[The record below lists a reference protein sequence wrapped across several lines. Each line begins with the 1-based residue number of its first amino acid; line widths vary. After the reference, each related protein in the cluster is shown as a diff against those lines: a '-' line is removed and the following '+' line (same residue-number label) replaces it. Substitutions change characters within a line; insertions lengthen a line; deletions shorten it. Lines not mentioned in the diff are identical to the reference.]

1 MKYATE
7 AYDVLVEQ
15 LKAEKQELYDRL
27 DEEIGTNSTIIL
39 GLLKYIANKI
49 DLESAMEIAKFYDS
63 QYPDEQLVR
72 YIEDEFG
79 ASND

>member
-79 ASND
+79 VSND

>member
-1 MKYATE
+1 MKYVTE

-72 YIEDEFG
+72 YIEDEYG
-79 ASND
+79 ESND

>member
-1 MKYATE
+1 MKYVTE

>member
-1 MKYATE
+1 MKYVTE

-15 LKAEKQELYDRL
+15 LKTEKQELYDRL

-79 ASND
+79 ESND

>member
-1 MKYATE
+1 MKYVTE

-79 ASND
+79 ESND

>member
-27 DEEIGTNSTIIL
+27 DEETGTNSTIIL

-63 QYPDEQLVR
+63 QYPDEQLVC
-72 YIEDEFG
+72 YLEDEFG
-79 ASND
+79 VSND

>member
-39 GLLKYIANKI
+39 GLLKYITNKI

-72 YIEDEFG
+72 YLEDEFG
-79 ASND
+79 ESND